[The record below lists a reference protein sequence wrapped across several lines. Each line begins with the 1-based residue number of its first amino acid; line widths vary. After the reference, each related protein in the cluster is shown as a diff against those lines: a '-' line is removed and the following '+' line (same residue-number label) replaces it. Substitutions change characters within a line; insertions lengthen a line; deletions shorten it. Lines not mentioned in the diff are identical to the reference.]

1 MNALSSA
8 ELKIDDL
15 DGELQFTLSRETGWL
30 EVVLGAGALSALG
43 VFGLLQQRILILFIC
58 FAGIGALLINWA
70 QGSTTV
76 FRISDRR
83 LVATGNLH
91 RWPASDFSIPVAEV
105 KSIGWSS
112 GGENGS
118 GGIYVWHG
126 WNGLKRT
133 CVLPGLSHKKA
144 QAVMDLI
151 KGKFPQFTVESGPT
165 VSLSF
170 GIDV

>member
-1 MNALSSA
+1 MNALSSVK
-8 ELKIDDL
+8 LKIDDL
-15 DGELQFTLSRETGWL
+15 DGELQFTLARETGWL
-30 EVVLGAGALSALG
+30 EVVLGAGTLSALG
-43 VFGLLQQRILILFIC
+43 VFGLLQQSFLTLFIC
-58 FAGIGALLINWA
+58 FVGIGTLLINWA

-76 FRISDRR
+76 FRISDRC
-83 LVATGNLH
+83 LVATGNLN
-91 RWPASDFSIPVAEV
+91 RWSASDINIPATEV

-118 GGIYVWHG
+118 DGIYVRHG
-126 WNGLKRT
+126 SNGLKRI

-144 QAVMDLI
+144 QAVTDTI
-151 KGKFPQFTVESGPT
+151 KGRFPQFTVESRPI